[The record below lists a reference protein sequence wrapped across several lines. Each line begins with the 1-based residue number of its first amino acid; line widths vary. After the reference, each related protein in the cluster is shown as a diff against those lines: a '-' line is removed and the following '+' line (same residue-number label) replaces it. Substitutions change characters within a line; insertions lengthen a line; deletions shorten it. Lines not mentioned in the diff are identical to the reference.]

1 MAKRALLVG
10 CNYPG
15 TKVELHGCAND
26 VKRMKNTLISR
37 FGFDEEDILVLL
49 DTDRSGMQPTGANIR
64 NCLAKMIAGV
74 RPGDMMV
81 FHYSGHGTQVRGG
94 PYFPF
99 LFFSFLIFE
108 TLMITIKVAKN
119 LDCRI
124 ISREPALVYARL
136 NDWSVSRLRTR
147 LKWCPRRSK
156 IQHSDLNLCNKLKH
170 PTTFGFSLIL
180 QTLNEPANQLLVL
193 VASTMQ
199 RLLKDQFA
207 FDVLLEFSS
216 FIEAYLL

>member
-26 VKRMKNTLISR
+26 VKRMKDTLITR

-74 RPGDMMV
+74 RPGDVMV
-81 FHYSGHGTQVRGG
+81 FHYSGHGTQVREEE
-94 PYFPF
+94 PYFF
-99 LFFSFLIFE
+99 VLHLE
-108 TLMITIKVAKN
+108 TFKIALAVAKN

-124 ISREPALVYARL
+124 ISPEPGPVYARL
-136 NDWSVSRLRTR
+136 
-147 LKWCPRRSK
+147 
-156 IQHSDLNLCNKLKH
+156 
-170 PTTFGFSLIL
+170 
-180 QTLNEPANQLLVL
+180 
-193 VASTMQ
+193 M
-199 RLLKDQFA
+199 
-207 FDVLLEFSS
+207 
-216 FIEAYLL
+216 